1 MSSESSSIYKQRLIL
16 LVQIIYSTHRRM
28 IIFMILSFLLFYIAL
43 KDVVSLN
50 IIFVLTIILFYAI
63 PCVVVWWNNKKEHI
77 QHIHAHNI
85 AQINTKQFYKKTT
98 VYLRN
103 NTIVKAVALRSPA
116 PEKLNKYFNL
126 F

>member
-63 PCVVVWWNNKKEHI
+63 PCVVV
-77 QHIHAHNI
+77 
-85 AQINTKQFYKKTT
+85 
-98 VYLRN
+98 
-103 NTIVKAVALRSPA
+103 
-116 PEKLNKYFNL
+116 
-126 F
+126 